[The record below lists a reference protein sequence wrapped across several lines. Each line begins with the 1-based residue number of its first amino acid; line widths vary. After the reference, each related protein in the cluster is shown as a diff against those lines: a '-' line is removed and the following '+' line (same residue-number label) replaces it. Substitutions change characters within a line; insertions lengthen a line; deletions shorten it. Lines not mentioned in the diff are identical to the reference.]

1 MTYLRWLH
9 KSWNVFW
16 TFIGV
21 LVLTVTICVGGIFGV
36 MQIQPVKDRIAIELQ
51 DQFSDKYK
59 GVMTIGSIKGFLPFN
74 IELEDVKLYQDSL
87 AYVPVFEASEVSAS
101 LDVLSVLRNR
111 MVVRSLRVND
121 PTTFIDTQNDY
132 SIDKVFRVKDG
143 ASGDDELLPSDPQ
156 FGFQVIIP
164 SVIIQDGNIVFRNI
178 SKTTNTFTS
187 SDSLRIQDL
196 QMDMF
201 FEFTEDQRF
210 IDINRIQFSAPEAD
224 LNAVEMYG
232 QIYNDNQFFELN
244 AFNISTQNSSIR
256 FSTEADNVNLLA
268 GDIGSQFTN
277 SNLNLIV
284 DRLLVAPEYITRL
297 LPDVPTLPEYF
308 QGSLSAEGTLSS
320 FNIIEAELIMGESFA
335 NLNGSLKNLT
345 DVTSFG
351 YDINIES
358 FILNES
364 ELRALQPVW
373 AENQIEAIASTRYTG
388 LISGRL
394 DSTNI
399 GINAEGDRGLIEL
412 DGDLIWG
419 NEIASNFTFR
429 TDSLD
434 LGYLFDPRIQKTNLS
449 LEGEL
454 KSSSFDLNKAKG
466 GLVVESREGMLDNRD
481 FSRISILVNWDEGY
495 IEPDIRADV
504 KGAMVTAGGWLDIQE
519 DQPTLSLQGIATG
532 LQLDE
537 IIQNSSLRSVQAD
550 LEYDVN
556 VTGSDLDDAFGQLSI
571 DVSQAISEGDTLGR
585 HQLYLDFNNDY
596 SENKMLRF
604 TSTAFDAS
612 LEGNYQPSAL
622 ATLWGQW
629 KGYFTDQINEE
640 ILFNAGKSFSDT
652 TQIAQNQ
659 NLELSGRLKN
669 LDILNFYFVDMPEM
683 ASSARVNS
691 SINVTSDQLLFN
703 SSFNDQLTRLNDFRA
718 DSLVV
723 QVTGGFRRNAQLKDF
738 SNLQLQ
744 ANAAGIDYD
753 FIEGKRFTLFAN
765 LREDSLDIST
775 NIADMSDG
783 ASLVL
788 SGRGR
793 LLNDALTFRIQEFN
807 LGTEAYSWVSRGVP
821 VLTYRSD
828 EKLVLNDLLFENEDQ
843 LLQLNGTFSSS
854 PEDSVNYNVETINL
868 DEISNIVGGRLSFGG
883 ILDGR
888 FTTRTLTS
896 VPTVYGDIDIEALS
910 FGGSLVG
917 DLNLSSEY
925 NSELDRFDT
934 NITVHTDSTKY
945 PEYFENTGRKGQ
957 QFDINGFVLAPR
969 EGEFPEADS
978 LYKFDVDF
986 ENIDLWILPLIGPK
1000 VFAEGSGLADGSGT
1014 IWGNTETYDFNA
1026 DFMVGS
1032 EDAAYLRPQ
1041 FLDTYYYAQG
1051 EITFTRDDG
1060 LTFNDIYLIDPSG
1073 GNAILSGYYNFN
1085 DFEPTNDMNIR
1096 LEMDE
1101 FQFLNSSFDPTLA
1114 FFGSAYGSS
1123 TVVISGTNFD
1133 PVIRTEE
1140 PMRISDF
1147 SEISIP
1153 LLEETDFDEDNRF
1166 IRFVDSFDTEGVENG
1181 RLASRTGNR
1190 GNGNREDAEDEVD
1203 LSFAERFTLDLQF
1216 VAENPMTVRL
1226 IFDPVTG
1233 DIVTA
1238 EGTGRLRILLE
1249 DEEVSMFGRFDI
1261 QGGRYQFVS
1270 GDIFTR
1276 RLELESGG
1284 SILWEGDPAN
1294 ARLDLNAI
1302 YSARPDITTL
1312 SNTGTRDPENS
1323 QRVPVDLVLNIGG
1336 TISSIENN
1344 FFFRL
1349 PDTFESQQSS
1359 TLSTQIASINRDEDL
1374 KLIQA
1379 ANFML
1384 MGNFI
1389 PVSSSGQTQNSL
1401 FGENISGSA
1410 AVLNPLLSSQVINP
1424 LLSNQVNSLLN
1435 SDLSSLDV
1443 DFNLNTYNQVDLGVA
1458 LRLYNDKLI
1467 LRREGQITGRQ
1478 SNIGDLGATYRINR
1492 TFAMTA
1498 FHRQDLTFG
1507 TLSSTEQSQQSQD
1520 INGVGLEAKVSFN
1533 TWDEFFK
1540 RLFSPF
1546 RKLFGSKEKEEDK
1559 EQNQEELTEISRV
1572 KEPS

>member
-1 MTYLRWLH
+1 MIYLRWLH

-21 LVLTVTICVGGIFGV
+21 LVLTLAICIGSIFGAL
-36 MQIQPVKDRIAIELQ
+36 QLQPVKDRIAIELQ
-51 DQFSDKYK
+51 EQFSAKYE
-59 GVMTIGSIKGFLPFN
+59 GVLTIGSINGFLPFN
-74 IELEDVKLYQDSL
+74 IEMEDVILYQDSS

-101 LDVLSVLRNR
+101 LDVLSIFRNR
-111 MVVRSLRVND
+111 MLVRSLRINNPATV
-121 PTTFIDTQNDY
+121 FDTRSEY
-132 SIDKVFRVKDG
+132 SIDKAFAVKDG
-143 ASGDDELLPSDPQ
+143 EGGRELASSSSD

-164 SVIIQDGNIVFRNI
+164 SVVIQNGNIVLKNI
-178 SKTTNTFTS
+178 SKPGNAFTS
-187 SDSLRIQDL
+187 SDSLRIQDI

-210 IDINRIQFSAPEAD
+210 IDINRVQFDAPEAG
-224 LNAVEMYG
+224 LSSVEMYG

-268 GDIGSQFTN
+268 GNIATQFRN

-284 DRLLVAPEYITRL
+284 DRLLLAPEYITKLVPDFPRL
-297 LPDVPTLPEYF
+297 PKYL
-308 QGSLSAEGTLSS
+308 QGSLSADGTLSS
-320 FNIIEAELIMGESFA
+320 FTINEAELIMGESFA
-335 NLNGSLKNLT
+335 NFSGSLVNLT
-345 DVTSFG
+345 DAGSFG
-351 YDINIES
+351 YDISLES
-358 FILNES
+358 LILNES
-364 ELRALQPVW
+364 ELAAFQPVLDD
-373 AENQIEAIASTRYTG
+373 NQLEAIASSRYSAS
-388 LISGRL
+388 IAGRL
-394 DSTNI
+394 DSTNVSTS
-399 GINAEGDRGLIEL
+399 AEGDRGRIEL
-412 DGDLIWG
+412 NGDLIWG
-419 NEIASNFTFR
+419 DDIASDFTFS
-429 TDSLD
+429 TDSLN
-434 LGYLFDPRIQKTNLS
+434 LGYLFNERVQETNLS
-449 LEGEL
+449 LQGQF
-454 KSSSFDLNKAKG
+454 KSSSFNLNKARG
-466 GLVVESREGMLDNRD
+466 GLVVESGEGMLDNRD
-481 FSRISILVNWDEGY
+481 FSRISVLVNWNQGY

-504 KGAMVTAGGWLDIQE
+504 QGAMLTAGGWLDLQQE
-519 DQPTLSLQGIATG
+519 QPTFSLQGIASG
-532 LQLDE
+532 LQVKE
-537 IIQNSSLRSVQAD
+537 IIQNANVRPVEVD
-550 LEYDVN
+550 LEYDVQM
-556 VTGSDLDDAFGQLSI
+556 TGSNLDNAVGQLSI
-571 DVSQAISEGDTLGR
+571 DVKQAFFEEDTLGR
-585 HQLYLDFNNDY
+585 HQLYLDFNNDD
-596 SENKMLRF
+596 SENRILRF
-604 TSTAFDAS
+604 TSTAFDGS
-612 LEGNYQPSAL
+612 LEGNFQPSSL
-622 ATLWGQW
+622 AVLWPQW
-629 KGYFTDQINEE
+629 KGYFTKQVNEE
-640 ILFNAGKSFSDT
+640 ILFKAGNSFSDS
-652 TQIAQNQ
+652 TQVTQNQ
-659 NLELSGRLKN
+659 NLEISARIKN
-669 LDILNFYFVDMPEM
+669 PDILNFYLEGLPQM

-691 SINVTSDQLLFN
+691 SINVNSNQILFTSSL
-703 SSFNDQLTRLNDFRA
+703 NDQFIRFGDFQA

-723 QVTGGFRRNAQLKDF
+723 QVTGGFRRNVRLKEF
-738 SNLQLQ
+738 SNLQVQ
-744 ANAAGIDYD
+744 ANSSTIDYD
-753 FIEGKRFTLFAN
+753 FINGKRFTLLAN
-765 LREDSLDIST
+765 FRQDSLEITTSVV
-775 NIADMSDG
+775 DMSDG
-783 ASLVL
+783 ASLAL

-793 LLNDALTFRIQEFN
+793 LLNDALTFNIREFN
-807 LGTEAYSWVSRGVP
+807 LGTEAYKWVSRGVP
-821 VLTYRSD
+821 ALTYRSD
-828 EKLVLNDLLFENEDQ
+828 EKLILQDLVFENEDQ

-854 PEDSVNYNVETINL
+854 PEDSVNYDVRSINL
-868 DEISNIVGGRLSFGG
+868 AEISNIVGGRLSFGG
-883 ILDGR
+883 ILDGT

-896 VPTVYGDIDIEALS
+896 VPTVYGDVDIETLS

-917 DLNLSSEY
+917 DLNLLSEY

-934 NITVHTDSTKY
+934 NITISTDSTKY
-945 PEYFENTGRKGQ
+945 PEYFDNTGRKGQ
-957 QFDINGFVLAPR
+957 QFNIDGYVLAPTDGR
-969 EGEFPEADS
+969 FPEADS

-1000 VFAEGSGLADGSGT
+1000 VFAEGSGLAHGSGI

-1026 DFMVGS
+1026 DFMVGAQ
-1032 EDAAYLRPQ
+1032 DAAYLRPQ

-1051 EITFTRDDG
+1051 EITFNRADG
-1060 LTFNDIYLIDPSG
+1060 LNFKDIYLIDPSG
-1073 GNAILSGYYNFN
+1073 GSAILSGYYDFN
-1085 DFEPTNDMNIR
+1085 DFVPVDSMNIS

-1101 FQFLNSSFDPTLA
+1101 FQFLNSSFDPSAA
-1114 FFGSAYGSS
+1114 FFGTAYGSS
-1123 TVVISGTNFD
+1123 TVTISGTNFD
-1133 PVIRTEE
+1133 PVLRTEE

-1153 LLEETDFDEDNRF
+1153 LLEETEFDEDNRF
-1166 IRFVDSFDTEGVENG
+1166 IRFVDSFDDVDLEGG
-1181 RLASRTGNR
+1181 SFRARSGNR
-1190 GNGNREDAEDEVD
+1190 ANGNGEEAQPEVD

-1216 VAENPMTVRL
+1216 EAADPMTVRL

-1238 EGTGRLRILLE
+1238 EGTGRMRILLE
-1249 DEEVSMFGRFDI
+1249 DEQVSMFGRFDI

-1270 GDIFTR
+1270 GDIITR

-1284 SILWEGDPAN
+1284 SIVWEGDPGN

-1323 QRVPVDLVLNIGG
+1323 QRVPVDLVLNITG
-1336 TISSIENN
+1336 TLSSIENN

-1349 PDTFESQQSS
+1349 PDTFESQQNS

-1374 KLIQA
+1374 KLLQA
-1379 ANFML
+1379 ANFMI

-1389 PVSSSGQTQNSL
+1389 PMSSSGQTQNNF

-1546 RKLFGSKEKEEDK
+1546 RKLFGSKEKEEET
-1559 EQNQEELTEISRV
+1559 EQNQEEITEINRV
-1572 KEPS
+1572 QDPS

>member
-9 KSWNVFW
+9 KSWNIFW

-21 LVLTVTICVGGIFGV
+21 MVLTVAICIGGFFGA
-36 MQIQPVKDRIAIELQ
+36 MQLQPVKDRIAVELQ
-51 DQFSDKYK
+51 EQFSKKYE
-59 GVMTIGSIKGFLPFN
+59 GVLTIGSIQGLLPFN
-74 IELEDVKLYQDSL
+74 MELDEVKLYQDSSS
-87 AYVPVFEASEVSAS
+87 YVPVFEASEVSVA
-101 LDVLSVLRNR
+101 LDVLSLLRNR
-111 MVVRSLRVND
+111 MVVRSLRINE
-121 PTTFIDTQNDY
+121 PTTFIDTRSDY
-132 SIDKVFRVKDG
+132 SLDKAFRVKDT
-143 ASGDDELLPSDPQ
+143 ASSDTPFQ
-156 FGFQVIIP
+156 FSETDFSFQVIIP
-164 SVIIQDGNIVFRNI
+164 SVVVQNGTIVLRNI
-178 SKTTNTFTS
+178 SKPTNAFTS

-210 IDINRIQFSAPEAD
+210 IDINRVQFNAPEAE

-244 AFNISTQNSSIR
+244 AFNISTQNSSVR
-256 FSTEADNVNLLA
+256 FSTEADDVNLLA
-268 GDIGSQFTN
+268 GNIGSQFMN

-284 DRLLVAPEYITRL
+284 DRMLVAPEYL
-297 LPDVPTLPEYF
+297 SKLAPELPVLPEYL
-308 QGSLSAEGTLSS
+308 QGSLSAEGTLNTLYVS
-320 FNIIEAELIMGESFA
+320 EAEVIMGESFA
-335 NLNGSLKNLT
+335 NLNGNLENLT
-345 DVTSFG
+345 DISTFG
-351 YDINIES
+351 YNINVES
-358 FILNES
+358 LILNER
-364 ELRALQPVW
+364 ELGAIQTVM
-373 AENQIEAIASTRYTG
+373 NSDQITAITSARYSA

-394 DSTNI
+394 DSTNVD
-399 GINAEGDRGLIEL
+399 INAEGDRGRIEL
-412 DGDLIWG
+412 NGDLLWG
-419 NEIASNFTFR
+419 EYIASDFTFT

-434 LGYLFDPRIQKTNLS
+434 LGYLFDQRIQQTNLS
-449 LEGEL
+449 LDGEL
-454 KSSSFDLNKAKG
+454 KSSSFDIKKAKG
-466 GLVVESREGMLDNRD
+466 GLIVESSEGMLDNRN
-481 FSRISILVNWDEGY
+481 FNRVAILVNWNEGY

-504 KGAMVTAGGWLDIQE
+504 SGAMVSAGGWIDVKE
-519 DQPTLSLQGIATG
+519 DQPRLSLQGMAAG
-532 LQLDE
+532 LQIDE
-537 IIQNSSLRSVQAD
+537 VIQNSNMRPVKVD
-550 LEYDVN
+550 LEYDIN
-556 VTGSDLDDAFGQLSI
+556 LTGRNLDDAYGQLSL
-571 DVSQAISEGDTLGR
+571 DVSQAVSEGDTLGR
-585 HQLYLDFNNDY
+585 HQLYLDFNNGY
-596 SENKMLRF
+596 SKDRILRF

-612 LEGNYQPSAL
+612 LEGNFSPSSII
-622 ATLWGQW
+622 TLWPQW
-629 KGYFTDQINEE
+629 QNYFVAQVNEE
-640 ILFNAGKSFSDT
+640 LLFKAGTTFSDAG
-652 TQIAQNQ
+652 QITQNQ
-659 NLELSGRLKN
+659 NLVLSGRLKN
-669 LDILNFYFVDMPEM
+669 PGILNFYVNGLPQM
-683 ASSARVNS
+683 ASSARINS
-691 SINVTSDQLLFN
+691 SINVNSEQLLFN
-703 SSFNDQLTRLNDFRA
+703 SSFSDQFTRIGEFNA
-718 DSLVV
+718 DSLIV
-723 QVTGGFRRNAQLKDF
+723 QVTGGFRRNVRLKEF
-738 SNLQLQ
+738 SNLQIQ
-744 ANAAGIDYD
+744 ANAAAIDHD
-753 FIEGKRFTLFAN
+753 IIDQKKFTMVAN
-765 LREDSLDIST
+765 LREDSLDITT
-775 NIADMSDG
+775 NFEDLTDG
-783 ASLVL
+783 ATFAL
-788 SGRGR
+788 SGNGR
-793 LLNDALTFRIQEFN
+793 LLEEELTFHVQEFN
-807 LGTEAYSWVSRGVP
+807 LGNAAYSWISKGTP
-821 VLTYRSD
+821 KITYHSD
-828 EKLVLNDLLFENEDQ
+828 EKLVLENLLFQNQDQ
-843 LLQLNGTFSSS
+843 LLQLDGTFSSS
-854 PEDSVNYNVETINL
+854 PEDSVNYRAESINL

-883 ILDGR
+883 ILDGS

-896 VPTVYGDIDIEALS
+896 VPTIYGDVDIEALS
-910 FGGSLVG
+910 FGNSLVG
-917 DLNLSSEY
+917 DLDLSSEY
-925 NSELDRFDT
+925 NPDLDRFDT
-934 NITVHTDSTKY
+934 NISVYTDSTKY
-945 PEYFENTGRKGQ
+945 PEYFANTGRRGQ
-957 QFDINGFVLAPR
+957 QFNIEGYVLAPN
-969 EGEFPEADS
+969 EGAFPEADS

-986 ENIDLWILPLIGPK
+986 DNIDLWILPLIGPK
-1000 VFAEGSGLADGSGT
+1000 VFAEGSGLATGSGS

-1026 DFMVGS
+1026 DFMVGA

-1051 EITFTRDDG
+1051 GITFNREDG
-1060 LTFNDIYLIDPSG
+1060 LNFNDIYLIDPSG
-1073 GNAILSGYYNFN
+1073 GNAILSGYYDFN
-1085 DFEPTNDMNIR
+1085 DFVPTDSMNIR

-1101 FQFLNSSFDPTLA
+1101 FQFLNSSFDPTAA
-1114 FFGSAYGSS
+1114 FFGTAYGSS
-1123 TVVISGTNFD
+1123 TVTISGTNFD
-1133 PVIRTEE
+1133 PVLRTEE

-1153 LLEETDFDEDNRF
+1153 LLEETEFDEDNRF
-1166 IRFVDSFDTEGVENG
+1166 IRFVDSFEDEGTG
-1181 RLASRTGNR
+1181 GTRLSARSGNR
-1190 GNGNREDAEDEVD
+1190 TNGNGDEENNEVD

-1349 PDTFESQQSS
+1349 PETFESQQSS
-1359 TLSTQIASINRDEDL
+1359 TLSTQIASINRDEDM
-1374 KLIQA
+1374 KLLQA

-1389 PVSSSGQTQNSL
+1389 PVSSTGQTQNNL

-1435 SDLSSLDV
+1435 SDLSSLDI

-1546 RKLFGSKEKEEDK
+1546 RKLFGSKEKQEDT
-1559 EQNQEELTEISRV
+1559 QQDQEELTEINRGQD
-1572 KEPS
+1572 PS

>member
-1 MTYLRWLH
+1 MIYLRWLH
-9 KSWNVFW
+9 KFWNIFW

-21 LVLTVTICVGGIFGV
+21 LVLTLAICIGTIFGA
-36 MQIQPVKDRIAIELQ
+36 MQLQPVKDRIALELEE
-51 DQFSDKYK
+51 QFSTKYE
-59 GVMTIGSIKGFLPFN
+59 GVLTIGSIKGFLPFN
-74 IELEDVKLYQDSL
+74 IELEDVILYQNSSD
-87 AYVPVFEASEVSAS
+87 YVPVFEASEVSAS
-101 LDVLSVLRNR
+101 LDVLSILRNR
-111 MVVRSLRVND
+111 MVVRSLRISD
-121 PTTFIDTQNDY
+121 PNTVIDTQNDY
-132 SIDKVFRVKDG
+132 SFDKAFLVRNGTAGDNELDS
-143 ASGDDELLPSDPQ
+143 SGSD

-164 SVIIQDGNIVFRNI
+164 SVIIQNGNIVLRNI
-178 SKTTNTFTS
+178 SKSDNAFTS
-187 SDSLRIQDL
+187 SDSLRIQDI

-210 IDINRIQFSAPEAD
+210 IDINRVQFNAPEAG
-224 LNAVEMYG
+224 LNDVEMYG

-256 FSTEADNVNLLA
+256 FSTEADNVNFLA
-268 GDIGSQFTN
+268 GNIGSQFIN

-284 DRLLVAPEYITRL
+284 DRLLLAPEYITDLAPDFPRL
-297 LPDVPTLPEYF
+297 PQYL
-308 QGSLSAEGTLSS
+308 QGSLSAEGTLRS
-320 FNIIEAELIMGESFA
+320 FNINEAEFIMGESFA
-335 NLNGSLKNLT
+335 NLSGSLENLT
-345 DVTSFG
+345 DASSFG
-351 YDINIES
+351 YDINVES
-358 FILNES
+358 LILNES
-364 ELRALQPVW
+364 ELGAIQPDLNDDQLQ
-373 AENQIEAIASTRYTG
+373 AIASARYTA
-388 LISGRL
+388 LITGQL
-394 DSTNI
+394 DFTSI
-399 GINAEGDRGLIEL
+399 AANAESDRGRIEL
-412 DGDLIWG
+412 NGDLIWADD
-419 NEIASNFTFR
+419 IASEFTFR

-434 LGYLFDPRIQKTNLS
+434 LGYLFDQRIQQTNLS

-454 KSSSFDLNKAKG
+454 KSSSFNLHKARG

-504 KGAMVTAGGWLDIQE
+504 RGAMVTAGGWLDIQQE
-519 DQPTLSLQGIATG
+519 QPTLSLQGIATG
-532 LQLDE
+532 LQVNE
-537 IIQNSSLRSVQAD
+537 IIQNTKVRPVKVD
-550 LEYDVN
+550 LEYDIQ
-556 VTGSDLDDAFGQLSI
+556 VTGSGIDDAMGQLSI
-571 DVSQAISEGDTLGR
+571 DVKQAISEEDTLGL

-596 SENKMLRF
+596 SENRMLRF

-612 LEGNYQPSAL
+612 LEGNYQPSSL
-622 ATLWGQW
+622 AVLWPQW
-629 KGYFTDQINEE
+629 KGYFAEQINEE
-640 ILFNAGKSFSDT
+640 ILFKAGDSFSDT
-652 TQIAQNQ
+652 TQITQNQ
-659 NLELSGRLKN
+659 NLEFSGRIKN
-669 LDILNFYFVDMPEM
+669 PNILNFYLEGLPKM
-683 ASSARVNS
+683 ASTARVNS
-691 SINVTSDQLLFN
+691 SINVNSAQILFN
-703 SSFNDQLTRLNDFRA
+703 SSFNDQFTRFGDFQA

-723 QVTGGFRRNAQLKDF
+723 QVTGGFRRNVRFKEF
-738 SNLQLQ
+738 SSLQVQ
-744 ANAAGIDYD
+744 ANSGSINYD
-753 FIEGKRFTLFAN
+753 FINGKRFTLLAN
-765 LREDSLDIST
+765 LREDSLEITT

-793 LLNDALTFRIQEFN
+793 LLNDALTFQIQEFE
-807 LGTEAYSWVSRGVP
+807 LGTEAYRWVSRGVP
-821 VLTYRSD
+821 ALTYRSD
-828 EKLVLNDLLFENEDQ
+828 EKLILEDLLFENENQ

-854 PEDSVNYNVETINL
+854 PEDSVNYNVRSINL
-868 DEISNIVGGRLSFGG
+868 DEISNMVGGRLSFGG
-883 ILDGR
+883 ILDGT
-888 FTTRTLTS
+888 FTTRTLTT
-896 VPTVYGDIDIEALS
+896 VPTVYGDVDIETLS

-925 NSELDRFDT
+925 NSERNRFDT

-945 PEYFENTGRKGQ
+945 PEYFSNTGRKGQ
-957 QFDINGFVLAPR
+957 QFNIDGYVLAPT
-969 EGEFPEADS
+969 EGGFPEADS
-978 LYKFDVDF
+978 LYKFDVEF

-1000 VFAEGSGLADGSGT
+1000 VFAEGSGLANGSGI
-1014 IWGNTETYDFNA
+1014 IWGNAETYDFNA

-1032 EDAAYLRPQ
+1032 QDAAYLRPQ

-1051 EITFTRDDG
+1051 EITFTREDG
-1060 LTFNDIYLIDPSG
+1060 LNFKDIYLIDPSG
-1073 GNAILSGYYNFN
+1073 GNAILSGYYDFN
-1085 DFEPTNDMNIR
+1085 DFAPVDSMNIR

-1101 FQFLNSSFDPTLA
+1101 FQFLNSSFDPTVA
-1114 FFGSAYGSS
+1114 FFGTAYGSS
-1123 TVVISGTNFD
+1123 TVTISGTNFD
-1133 PVIRTEE
+1133 PVLRTEE

-1153 LLEETDFDEDNRF
+1153 LLEETEFDEDNRF
-1166 IRFVDSFDTEGVENG
+1166 IRFVDSFDAEGLKNG
-1181 RLASRTGNR
+1181 SFAARTGNR
-1190 GNGNREDAEDEVD
+1190 TNGNTEKAQSAVD

-1216 VAENPMTVRL
+1216 EAENPMTVRL

-1238 EGTGRLRILLE
+1238 EGTGRMRILLE

-1261 QGGRYQFVS
+1261 EGGRYQFVS
-1270 GDIFTR
+1270 GDIITR
-1276 RLELESGG
+1276 RLELEAGG
-1284 SILWEGDPAN
+1284 SIVWEGDPGN
-1294 ARLDLNAI
+1294 ARLDLNAV

-1312 SNTGTRDPENS
+1312 SNTGNRNPENS
-1323 QRVPVDLVLNIGG
+1323 QRVPVDLVLNIAG
-1336 TISSIENN
+1336 TLSSIENN

-1349 PDTFESQQSS
+1349 PDTFESQQNS

-1379 ANFML
+1379 ANFMI

-1389 PVSSSGQTQNSL
+1389 PMSSSGQTQNNL

-1410 AVLNPLLSSQVINP
+1410 AVLNPLLSSQVISP
-1424 LLSNQVNSLLN
+1424 LLSSQVNSLLN

-1546 RKLFGSKEKEEDK
+1546 RKLFGSKEKEEDT
-1559 EQNQEELTEISRV
+1559 EQNQEEITEINRV
-1572 KEPS
+1572 QDPS